1 MATVLITGVGRGIGL
16 ELCRQ
21 ALDQGHAV
29 IGSVRDSAQADNLRA
44 TFAGRLTVLEL
55 DVTDAAALSAAARS
69 LDVAIDI
76 VINNAGVIGPKRQS
90 TLDMEFEGFAEALA
104 VNTLAPLRVAQ
115 AFLPHLER
123 AERPRLLTISSR
135 MGSMSYAKSDQIAY
149 RASKAAVNKI
159 VQALA
164 TDLAPRGIAVAS
176 IHPGWVRTDM
186 GGSSADIATE
196 ESARGILALAD
207 KLTLAETGRFWNYDG
222 NELPW

>member
-1 MATVLITGVGRGIGL
+1 MATILITGVGRGIGL

-21 ALDQGHAV
+21 AIADGHTV
-29 IGSVRDSAQADNLRA
+29 IGSARDSGQAKKLRDN
-44 TFAGRLTVLEL
+44 FGGQLTLLEF
-55 DVTDAAALSAAARS
+55 DVTDAEAVYAAARS
-69 LDVAIDI
+69 LGQAIDI
-76 VINNAGVIGPKRQS
+76 LINNAGIIGPKRQS
-90 TLDMEFEGFAEALA
+90 TLDMDFDGFAETLA

-186 GGSSADIATE
+186 GGSGADIAPE
-196 ESARGILALAD
+196 DSASGILALAG

-222 NELPW
+222 NELAW